1 MQKTTQNDPA
11 LIDTLF
17 RIGAVAKMTGI
28 PVSTLRIWEVRH
40 HAFSP
45 SKTAGKHRLY
55 SQEDVHK
62 ADLLKQLSRQG
73 HAISAMAPLQAAALE
88 GMLEPQETL
97 TRPPAAQKQAAGTA
111 SLAVI
116 GAGIADRIGSKKFT
130 RQFLGATLRVT
141 DRFSDLAQACTA
153 DFQEKPQILLVRV
166 NTLQDSI
173 RSAIQALVLKQGVVH
188 TVVVYGFA
196 QEAVVAAMRAAG
208 ILVRREPVSD
218 YELSDLISSALL
230 VDTAKSVGGVHAD
243 SLIPPRKYSDDTL
256 SRVAGI
262 STDMLC
268 ECPRHVAELIAQL
281 VSFEQ
286 YSQECLNK
294 NEEDAHLHAYL
305 HAISGS
311 ARALF
316 ERGLEMV
323 ARHENITLVSDIAP
337 PAGELVEQPDVP
349 DDGSPHPMTT

>member
-1 MQKTTQNDPA
+1 MQKTTQNDSI
-11 LIDTLF
+11 LLNTLF

-55 SQEDVHK
+55 SLEDVHK
-62 ADLLKQLSRQG
+62 AGLLKQLSRQG
-73 HAISAMAPLQAAALE
+73 HAISTMAPLQAAALE
-88 GMLEPQETL
+88 GMLEPQEAFTQA
-97 TRPPAAQKQAAGTA
+97 PAAQKQAAGTA

-141 DRFSDLAQACTA
+141 DRFTDLAQACAA
-153 DFQEKPQILLVRV
+153 DFQEKPQIMLVRV
-166 NTLQDSI
+166 NTLHDSI
-173 RSAIQALVLKQGVVH
+173 RSAIQALVLKQGVMH

-196 QEAVVAAMRAAG
+196 QEAVVAAMRAGG
-208 ILVRREPVSD
+208 ILVRREPLSD
-218 YELSDLISSALL
+218 YELSDLISTALL
-230 VDTAKSVGGVHAD
+230 VDTAKSLGGLRAD
-243 SLIPPRKYSDDTL
+243 SLIPPRKYSDETL

-262 STDMLC
+262 STSMLC

-281 VSFEQ
+281 ASFEQ

-323 ARHENITLVSDIAP
+323 ARHENITLEAGTAP
-337 PAGELVEQPDVP
+337 LSGVPAKKPAARNDGPPDPTVI
-349 DDGSPHPMTT
+349 

>member
-1 MQKTTQNDPA
+1 MQKTTQNNPM
-11 LIDTLF
+11 LTNTLF

-55 SQEDVHK
+55 SQEDVQK
-62 ADLLKQLSRQG
+62 AGLLKQLSRQG

-88 GMLEPQETL
+88 KMLEPQEAL
-97 TRPPAAQKQAAGTA
+97 TYSPAAQKQAAGTA

-130 RQFLGATLRVT
+130 RQLQGATLRVT
-141 DRFSDLAQACTA
+141 DRFTDLAQACAA

-166 NTLQDSI
+166 NTLHDSI

-188 TVVVYGFA
+188 TVVVYSFA
-196 QEAVVAAMRAAG
+196 QESVVAAMRAAG

-218 YELSDLISSALL
+218 YELSDLISTALL
-230 VDTAKSVGGVHAD
+230 VDTAKSLGRVHAD
-243 SLIPPRKYSDDTL
+243 ALIPPRKYSDETL

-262 STDMLC
+262 SSNMLC
-268 ECPRHVAELIAQL
+268 ECPRHVAELLAQL
-281 VSFEQ
+281 ASFEQ

-323 ARHENITLVSDIAP
+323 ARHENIALVADIAP
-337 PAGELVEQPDVP
+337 LPGVPVENPTARDG
-349 DDGSPHPMTT
+349 GSPDPTLI

>member
-1 MQKTTQNDPA
+1 MQKTTHTEPLQNNMH
-11 LIDTLF
+11 F

-55 SQEDVHK
+55 NQEDVHK

-73 HAISAMAPLQAAALE
+73 HAISTIASLETAALE
-88 GMLEPQETL
+88 RLWEPGKS
-97 TRPPAAQKQAAGTA
+97 PARLPGVQQSAVGTV

-116 GAGIADRIGSKKFT
+116 GAGIAGRVAPEKFT
-130 RQFLGATLRVT
+130 HQFLDSNLRIT
-141 DRFSDLAQACTA
+141 DSFRDLAQARAA
-153 DFQEKPQILLVRV
+153 DFRERPQILLVKV
-166 NTLQDSI
+166 NTLHDSI
-173 RSAIQALVLKQGVVH
+173 RSEIQELALKQGVVH

-196 QEAVVAAMRAAG
+196 QEAVVEAMRVAG
-208 ILVRREPVSD
+208 MLVRRGPVSD
-218 YELSDLISSALL
+218 YELSDLISSVLL
-230 VDTAKSVGGVHAD
+230 VNTAKSLGGVHAD
-243 SLIPPRKYSDDTL
+243 SLIPARKYSDETL
-256 SRVAGI
+256 SRVASI
-262 STDMLC
+262 STNMLC
-268 ECPRHVAELIAQL
+268 ECPRHVAELIGQL
-281 VSFEQ
+281 ASFEQ

-316 ERGLEMV
+316 ERALEMV
-323 ARHENITLVSDIAP
+323 AKHEHISLVADTEPSDGRI
-337 PAGELVEQPDVP
+337 Q
-349 DDGSPHPMTT
+349 